1 MNYVDLIAIVKLSK
15 REKQGIIFG
24 VIHRIL
30 DISLEATVRPIF
42 PHSKLRAYLQKFL
55 KLKFVSRLHM
65 HYVQDFSSVS
75 LAVGILQASKVTSI
89 IEVPYASTRNTTYD
103 FFKISH
109 KGSKILM

>member
-1 MNYVDLIAIVKLSK
+1 M
-15 REKQGIIFG
+15 Q
-24 VIHRIL
+24 
-30 DISLEATVRPIF
+30 
-42 PHSKLRAYLQKFL
+42 
-55 KLKFVSRLHM
+55 
-65 HYVQDFSSVS
+65 YVQNFSSVS